1 MSISAYTMDHPTTT
15 HLQNRKEG
23 LAELGSISMY
33 CLVTPDTVSLDFVGP
48 HYEPRLRL
56 KGQVSAMEVTEADQQ
71 KAALYGIGTVDFNSG
86 EKYDGRPR
94 MVCDYEFSREQ
105 IKEMIDKGLYERE
118 FAPPAE
124 LFTSE
129 EWMIPADVEFY
140 VSQPEHQDEPAV
152 LLCEIKN
159 LRNTQMTLS
168 NSGYDLVE
176 YFPNLLAEQDYNR
189 DLERGAEHAGRLAGK
204 DMFAEYG
211 FGDEEQSLTPEQRRE
226 KQEAEHAHERAH
238 KQLPYLAG
246 EKTLEFTEEFE
257 QAFPTDDHVPEE
269 VLEAQQSLEDLI
281 AEREN
286 DAVLDRFEDIRK
298 NESRDYVQSRMGFAA
313 DVEDE
318 LEGED
323 LSDLFEEDEL
333 EDDHSPEV
341 EAAQSEKVESNPE
354 SQTVELDSESEEQ
367 DAWVESAEGDGDMF
381 AGEDYGDSEEES
393 QVETEQL
400 DEEEERALRAR
411 RRQLKQS
418 RRAVEM
424 SMRESTDNQP
434 EHTAQP
440 NEQKPSRGRAGEF
453 KLKARD
459 KDQGPELG

>member
-15 HLQNRKEG
+15 HLQHRKEG
-23 LAELGSISMY
+23 LAELGPISMY

-56 KGQVSAMEVTEADQQ
+56 KGQVSAMEATEADQQ
-71 KAALYGIGTVDFNSG
+71 KAALYGIDTVDFNSG

-118 FAPPAE
+118 FAPPKE

-140 VSQPEHQDEPAV
+140 VSQPEHEDEPAV

-176 YFPNLLAEQDYNR
+176 YFPNLLAEQDYNQ
-189 DLERGAEHAGRLAGK
+189 DLERDVEHAGRLAGK
-204 DMFAEYG
+204 DMFAEYS
-211 FGDEEQSLTPEQRRE
+211 FGDEEQGLTPAQRRE
-226 KQEAEHAHERAH
+226 KEEAEHAHERAH

-246 EKTLEFTEEFE
+246 EKKLEFTEEFE
-257 QAFPTDDHVPEE
+257 QAFPTDDYIPDE
-269 VLEAQQSLEDLI
+269 VLQAQQGLENLI

-298 NESRDYVQSRMGFAA
+298 NESRDYAQSRMGFAD

-323 LSDLFEEDEL
+323 LSDLFAEDEP
-333 EDDHSPEV
+333 EDGHSTNV
-341 EAAQSEKVESNPE
+341 ETAQAEKVESNPE
-354 SQTVELDSESEEQ
+354 SQTVELNSESEER
-367 DAWVESAEGDGDMF
+367 DDHVESTQADGDMF
-381 AGEDYGDSEEES
+381 AGEDYGDSEEEGL
-393 QVETEQL
+393 VEIEQL
-400 DEEEERALRAR
+400 DEGEERAQRAR

-424 SMRESTDNQP
+424 SMRESTDSQP
-434 EHTAQP
+434 EHTEQF
-440 NEQKPSRGRAGEF
+440 NEQKPPRESVAEY
-453 KLKARD
+453 KSKARD
-459 KDQGPELG
+459 KDLGPELG